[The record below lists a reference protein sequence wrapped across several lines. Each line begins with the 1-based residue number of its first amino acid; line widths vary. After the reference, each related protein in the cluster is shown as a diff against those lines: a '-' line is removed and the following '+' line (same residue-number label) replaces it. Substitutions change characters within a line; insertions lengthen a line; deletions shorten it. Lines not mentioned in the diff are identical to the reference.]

1 MGRSATGV
9 RDREPVLC
17 EKSGILIEKRC
28 EPGECE
34 TCGWNPE
41 VNKRRRQAISWYAK
55 NKILNLWGVEKDME
69 KRSEAGRKAIK
80 YIKMEL
86 ARIATEESK

>member
-1 MGRSATGV
+1 MGKRPVGSANAV
-9 RDREPVLC
+9 MC

-41 VNKRRRQAISWYAK
+41 VNKRRRSEINWYAR
-55 NKILNLWGVEKDME
+55 NKILYLWGMEKDME
-69 KRSEAGRKAIK
+69 ERGDIGRKAIK
-80 YIKMEL
+80 YIKL
-86 ARIATEESK
+86 ALVRIATEESR